1 MWRSGF
7 LAAVFLITLR
17 WTGMV
22 HSGGVSEPRDVH
34 FTSRNF
40 KNILQ
45 WKPGGRR
52 ADGMLYRVEYKIYG
66 NTGWNSKPEC
76 ISINRTSCDLSNETA
91 DSEEQYY
98 ARVLAFSNT
107 TFSKWVTT
115 DRFNPAAQTT
125 LSPPSV
131 TLSSHKTSI
140 LINLTVP
147 EKWNILPS
155 LDYKFSI
162 TDMGN
167 NYTWDILKQDRSAE
181 VKNLDHNTM
190 YCVTAQA
197 HFSFYDKFSQPS
209 EQVCTTTPKDKASDV
224 INIILFGCVLPAS
237 IAVFVLLLVTCFVYR
252 YLFDSTQKQP
262 RNLLM
267 LDTCD
272 SEKNVFAVHENI
284 TINFITLNVGGKK
297 HSWSTITSDEHSKTE
312 FAEQLE
318 GQLLEVQHL
327 GYAAQREEHSAAEEG
342 EITSNG
348 NRPHIVQALQADCR
362 SWSNPVL
369 LNKEAVEY
377 GVVLKATD
385 THSLCG
391 EREFLSN
398 RSPVLCT
405 SSETSRGHLG
415 KKLNQLQGTMMS
427 IGPQKY
433 VESKQLY
440 LNIGT
445 QNVQAQQGLEI
456 SHFPK
461 NCHQQLETGGGGEE
475 ETIVVDWD
483 PHTQRLYIPNLTED
497 GDVDETKD
505 GQSQYKQE
513 LERELLSIV
522 YMKQIPE
529 TLSENEDICLLQ
541 FKEQWGL
548 HVDMEA

>member
-167 NYTWDILKQDRSAE
+167 NYTRKLQ
-181 VKNLDHNTM
+181 
-190 YCVTAQA
+190 
-197 HFSFYDKFSQPS
+197 
-209 EQVCTTTPKDKASDV
+209 
-224 INIILFGCVLPAS
+224 
-237 IAVFVLLLVTCFVYR
+237 
-252 YLFDSTQKQP
+252 
-262 RNLLM
+262 LM